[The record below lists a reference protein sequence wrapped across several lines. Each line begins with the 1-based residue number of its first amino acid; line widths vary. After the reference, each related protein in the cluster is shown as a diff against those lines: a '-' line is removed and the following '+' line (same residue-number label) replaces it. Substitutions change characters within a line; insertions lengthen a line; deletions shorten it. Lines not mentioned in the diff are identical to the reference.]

1 MNLKIDFRKA
11 EIPEFQG
18 KGIGTAAME
27 FAKSYY
33 KDWKEFTL
41 CWKIRNDKNE
51 REQEVDYF

>member
-1 MNLKIDFRKA
+1 MKIDFRKA